1 MSFGKNNYPP
11 LVIFA
16 YNRPKKLENLLLS
29 LNQNK
34 ELEYINVYFLILAI
48 INKNNNKELLT

>member
-29 LNQNK
+29 LTQNK
-34 ELEYINVYFLILAI
+34 ELEYIDVYFSPILGNPCI
-48 INKNNNKELLT
+48 KL